1 MVTEPKEFDTKF
13 YQIMH
18 LWKIIIFMNWLV
30 WEKLRIDLWIVEVR
44 MVNSAQVIDHKDL
57 IDNRKLQLKFGLF
70 AVIFNS
76 VSP

>member
-1 MVTEPKEFDTKF
+1 
-13 YQIMH
+13 
-18 LWKIIIFMNWLV
+18 MNWLV
-30 WEKLRIDLWIVEVR
+30 WEKLWIDLWIVDVKDGK
-44 MVNSAQVIDHKDL
+44 SAQVIDHKDL